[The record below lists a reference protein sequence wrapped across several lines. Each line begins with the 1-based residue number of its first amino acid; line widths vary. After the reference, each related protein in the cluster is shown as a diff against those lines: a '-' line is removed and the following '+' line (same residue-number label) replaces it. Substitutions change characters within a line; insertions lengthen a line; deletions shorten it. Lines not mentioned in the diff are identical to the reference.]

1 MSHYFT
7 NDNNIKSEEHKIKFS
22 FKNNDYEFILDNGV
36 FSKTKLDFG
45 TLTLLESLD
54 FDNIKGRV
62 LDFGCGWGPIG
73 IIVKKNSDAIVD
85 MVDIN
90 LRSINLSKKN
100 SELNNVNVNVFESNI
115 YSNVNNKYNFIITNP
130 PIRVGKKILYEILFN
145 AYDYLEENGEL
156 WLVIS
161 KNQGAKSLFKDLQN
175 KYSVNIITK
184 NKEFYVF
191 RCLKH

>member
-161 KNQGAKSLFKDLQN
+161 KNQGAKSLLKDLQN

>member
-7 NDNNIKSEEHKIKFS
+7 NDNIKSEEHKIEVS
-22 FKNNDYEFILDNGV
+22 FKNNTYEFIVDNGV
-36 FSKTKLDFG
+36 FSKTKLDFA
-45 TLTLLESLD
+45 TRTLLESLD
-54 FDNIKGRV
+54 FNKIKGRV

-73 IIVKKNSDAIVD
+73 IITKKNTNAIVD

-100 SELNNVNVNVFESNI
+100 AIVNDVDVNVFESNI
-115 YSNVNNKYNFIITNP
+115 YSNINEKYDFIITNP

-145 AYDYLEENGEL
+145 AYNYLLDNGEL

-161 KNQGAKSLFKDLQN
+161 KNQGAKSLYKDLQE
-175 KYSVNIITK
+175 KYNVNIVCK